1 MMSLFDDE
9 QIIRNYAKDWARET
23 ARETTKRNAITMI
36 KKGRILA
43 EEISTFFLNWDQMN
57 RRN

>member
-9 QIIRNYAKDWARET
+9 QIIRNYAKDL

-36 KKGRILA
+36 KKGRILV
-43 EEISTFFLNWDQMN
+43 EEISTFFLNWHQMN